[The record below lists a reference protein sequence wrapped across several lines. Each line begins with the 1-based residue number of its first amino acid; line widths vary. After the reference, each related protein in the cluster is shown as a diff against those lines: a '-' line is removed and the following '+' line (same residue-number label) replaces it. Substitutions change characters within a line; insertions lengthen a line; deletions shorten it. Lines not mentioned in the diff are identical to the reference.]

1 VEELPNFCSEE
12 ALIRMRSL
20 VHCILVHFTG
30 EVGVKLRDLPD
41 SVEANLAMGQSD
53 RQTDRHTV
61 SFVALWSL
69 ESSTLKML

>member
-1 VEELPNFCSEE
+1 MEELPNFCSEE
-12 ALIRMRSL
+12 ALIGMRSL

-53 RQTDRHTV
+53 RQTV